1 MKRNLKFQT
10 ILVLLVSSGLLVG
23 CGDSN
28 QTNETDTPLTQ
39 DNPSQEPLEEPTQ
52 EEASDDLPVLEEES
66 SIESEQTDKEETD
79 SWTDELHQN
88 EMENLLFFRWDTLVE
103 GIPYQ
108 VISRSVDE
116 LGYATV
122 VIDLNEIE
130 RVQKETGLSREKT
143 MYEMVRNIVSTF
155 PDQEK
160 EGYLFTGYRISF
172 ALLESAMA
180 GELIMTS
187 DDYVRTDWSTFEGT
201 LASGERMTIYSLDE
215 MQ

>member
-1 MKRNLKFQT
+1 MKRNPRFQMV
-10 ILVLLVSSGLLVG
+10 LALLVSSGLLVG
-23 CGDSN
+23 CGDSDQATEIDSPSVQN
-28 QTNETDTPLTQ
+28 R
-39 DNPSQEPLEEPTQ
+39 PSQEPMGEPTK
-52 EEASDDLPVLEEES
+52 EEVSDDLPVLEEES
-66 SIESEQTDKEETD
+66 STESEQTDEEVTE

-88 EMENLLFFRWDTLVE
+88 EMENLLFFRWDALVE

-187 DDYVRTDWSTFEGT
+187 EDYVRTDWSTFEGT
-201 LASGERMTIYSLDE
+201 LASGEQMTIYQLEE
-215 MQ
+215 MK